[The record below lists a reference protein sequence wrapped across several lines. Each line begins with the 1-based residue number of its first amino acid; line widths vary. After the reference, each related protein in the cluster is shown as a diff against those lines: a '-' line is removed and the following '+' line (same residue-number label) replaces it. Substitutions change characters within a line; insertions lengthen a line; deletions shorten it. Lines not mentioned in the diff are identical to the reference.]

1 VLLFPEGYKP
11 EPQKRIYQSTTWMG
25 NMNTQQE
32 IKLLEAFRKNPLKVR
47 AMLLDLVEASAKRYS
62 DETDLVIQQMA
73 NIATSSPP

>member
-1 VLLFPEGYKP
+1 
-11 EPQKRIYQSTTWMG
+11 
-25 NMNTQQE
+25 MNTQQE